1 MLQLRDAWAA
11 EASTWLQQ
19 YNSLKRAYDRE
30 QEAARAAEARAEALG
45 KRGGEADDGAPVKR
59 MRVRIAQV
67 AKERYKGSLT
77 VNPGDTCIFVEPAT
91 KPLWSLVKMDDDGRT
106 GLVSPSHLED
116 VPVGDVEGDELPD
129 PSGDEEDEEGPQETP
144 KRAPEPPSLEDV
156 ESAIR
161 SFYTDV
167 GGCTDISFS
176 VAEIGA
182 KVAGG
187 PYLEAVLKTV
197 EDPRGDSPERVSA
210 LHAKE
215 GWRDESRDGFPSA
228 VFMGGLQAR

>member
-1 MLQLRDAWAA
+1 MLQLRDSWAA

-19 YNSLKRAYDRE
+19 YNSLKRAYDHE
-30 QEAARAAEARAEALG
+30 QKAARAAEVRAEALG

-59 MRVRIAQV
+59 MRVRIPQV
-67 AKERYKGSLT
+67 AKEKYKGSLT
-77 VNPGDTCIFVEPAT
+77 VNPGDTCTFLEPAT
-91 KPLWSLVKMDDDGRT
+91 NPMWSVVKMDDGRT
-106 GLVSPSHLED
+106 GLVSASRLED

-129 PSGDEEDEEGPQETP
+129 PSGDEEVPQATP
-144 KRAPEPPSLEDV
+144 KRAPEPPSLQDV

-182 KVAGG
+182 IVAGG
-187 PYLEAVLKTV
+187 PYLEADLKTAIEAICV
-197 EDPRGDSPERVSA
+197 MDEKGASTPAYTVTEDGKFCVN
-210 LHAKE
+210 
-215 GWRDESRDGFPSA
+215 GN
-228 VFMGGLQAR
+228 